1 MFLDGDTSHP
11 TICGTGLEDY
21 VGSAWGMG
29 RHAAPYGG
37 CTLDIRSS
45 DATGPLS
52 QPDLVGIYRW
62 HLPDPIMYRT
72 DLKVTVQQIGAVL
85 FPSGHEADMAAIED
99 SGRLAGEGWQ
109 RVAGGA
115 FTFGIVERVD
125 DVCAT
130 AYTYCR
136 EPQTVER
143 LDVAVAVADLG
154 RRPYET
160 AAPMEAL
167 VPASRP

>member
-1 MFLDGDTSHP
+1 
-11 TICGTGLEDY
+11 
-21 VGSAWGMG
+21 
-29 RHAAPYGG
+29 
-37 CTLDIRSS
+37 
-45 DATGPLS
+45 
-52 QPDLVGIYRW
+52 
-62 HLPDPIMYRT
+62 
-72 DLKVTVQQIGAVL
+72 
-85 FPSGHEADMAAIED
+85 MAAIED

-109 RVAGGA
+109 RIAGGA

-136 EPQTVER
+136 EPQAVER
-143 LDVAVAVADLG
+143 LDIAVAVADLG

-167 VPASRP
+167 VPTS